1 MIAVDCPRCGRTW
14 YSDEHHAGRVRLCN
28 DCADE
33 LRTKR
38 RPSLFQWDVF
48 TFTAAGMLLLD
59 VQLIVLAAIWPRVF
73 GWFLLGY
80 GLVLLAVGVVGFRVV
95 ALGHWHLSD
104 VDWEVARW
112 PALLAAMG
120 LACAAAY
127 VSLVLPAL

>member
-14 YSDEHHAGRVRLCN
+14 YSDEHHAGRVRLCS

-38 RPSLFQWDVF
+38 RRNLLQWDAF
-48 TFTAAGMLLLD
+48 AFTAAGMLLLD
-59 VQLIVLAAIWPRVF
+59 VVLIVLAAVWPRVF

-80 GLVLLAVGVVGFRVV
+80 GLVLLAVGIVGFRAV
-95 ALGHWHLSD
+95 ASAHWSD

-112 PALLAAMG
+112 PALIGAMG
-120 LACAAAY
+120 LACATAY
-127 VSLVLPAL
+127 ASLVLPAL